1 VGLNLAEMETYIHLP
16 SASPNNVRCYITVGQ
31 INSQFTSPMYVME
44 NLIDFSITIA
54 AGVRRGIC
62 VKVRG

>member
-16 SASPNNVRCYITVGQ
+16 PAPPNNVRCYIAVGQ
-31 INSQFTSPMYVME
+31 IDSQFTSPMYVME
-44 NLIDFSITIA
+44 NLIEFSIILA
-54 AGVRRGIC
+54 AGVRRGVC